1 MNKGNRFHA
10 YSIKAKLCHNL
21 EKMGIKGIA
30 LSHTQPM
37 ENQSPIKDIST
48 KEEKEFVSIS
58 VKEAEEYRGFKRE
71 RKLMEIA
78 GAMRRSET
86 PLGGENIEVVLRQ
99 AVRFSQAAIRLTPLQ
114 LAKYKGKFQNLSLH
128 ADCIIG
134 GNGETLT
141 KVKMYEA
148 RLMRRFG
155 AKELTV
161 AVTPSWLDGC
171 RYAEIKKELRRFM
184 RATKKAEV
192 KVWMGRD
199 YPYATIARV
208 GRIAAEA
215 GAKYFSVPY
224 FTGCERLRYDLFG
237 GCRLEVVGVDN
248 LPDFKKMIGAGVG
261 RIVTAYGFDMYTEWM
276 KEAEQTEEEPK
287 KEEKNR
293 KEIGNLPLKF
303 V

>member
-1 MNKGNRFHA
+1 MDD
-10 YSIKAKLCHNL
+10 
-21 EKMGIKGIA
+21 
-30 LSHTQPM
+30 M
-37 ENQSPIKDIST
+37 ENKTKTSEVST
-48 KEEKEFVSIS
+48 KEEGRLLLSETDA
-58 VKEAEEYRGFKRE
+58 AEYYAYK
-71 RKLMEIA
+71 KQKKIA
-78 GAMRRSET
+78 QIMDALARSE
-86 PLGGENIEVVLRQ
+86 GVLDGKEDIQRVAERAARIHQ
-99 AVRFSQAAIRLTPLQ
+99 AAVRVTPTYFI
-114 LAKYKGKFQNLSLH
+114 LAKEYLIRGNVKV
-128 ADCIIG
+128 DCLIG

-141 KVKMYEA
+141 KVKVYEA

-184 RATKKAEV
+184 RVAKNADV
-192 KVWMGRD
+192 KVWMGSD

-208 GRIAAEA
+208 GRIASEA

-261 RIVTAYGFDMYTEWM
+261 RIVTAYGFDMYTQWM
-276 KEAEQTEEEPK
+276 KEAEQTENLPPKEEEEK
-287 KEEKNR
+287 KET
-293 KEIGNLPLKF
+293 GNLPLKF